1 MPRVISQT
9 ALGAQHPAAVTGCPA
24 LGYGWPGSQVG
35 QFLEIGRNFE
45 HERKRFNTLLGPE
58 KTNQIVD
65 NRVTRA
71 KKRYWRWFGFTVVG

>member
-1 MPRVISQT
+1 
-9 ALGAQHPAAVTGCPA
+9 L
-24 LGYGWPGSQVG
+24 GSQVG

-45 HERKRFNTLLGPE
+45 LERKRFNTLLGPE

-71 KKRYWRWFGFTVVG
+71 KMRYWRWFGVTVVGYAIAIAGGIVAAIVVPSVVT